1 MPAAPA
7 SSASEPRRAVGRLLR
22 AALTLLLAWG
32 AALLCVRW
40 QVPVP
45 WMIGPL
51 LATALANS
59 LGLPAHSLRTL
70 RNAGQW
76 IIAAVLGLHFTPQ
89 MGALML
95 GLWWAVLLGVAWAL
109 LLGLGLGRW
118 LAHVLRATLP
128 GLAPAQLRAT
138 SYFASTIGA
147 ASEMT
152 LLAERAGARTDL
164 VAAAHSVRMAVV
176 VLSVPFLM
184 QWAKVHWH
192 LQAIDV
198 LPGTPRAAEWPGL
211 LWLLLA
217 TGAGAALMR
226 RTHGANPWFIGP
238 LAVTVALTLA
248 GVHLS
253 AVPVVFS
260 HAAQLLIG
268 VSLGVRISR
277 EFWLAAPRWLAA
289 AAIGALVMIVLCGAF
304 GFVLAWATGLH
315 PVTLVLAT
323 SPGGLTEMAIT
334 AQVLQLG
341 APVVTAF
348 QVCRLVAVLLLAEP
362 VYRRWVARA

>member
-1 MPAAPA
+1 MSIPSGLPA
-7 SSASEPRRAVGRLLR
+7 RLWRAM
-22 AALTLLLAWG
+22 LTLLLAWG

-40 QVPVP
+40 HVPVP

-59 LGLPAHSLRTL
+59 VGLPAHSLRPL

-76 IIAAVLGLHFTPQ
+76 IIAVVLGLHFTPA

-95 GLWWAVLLGVAWAL
+95 ELWWAVLLGVAWAL
-109 LLGLGLGRW
+109 LLGLALGRW
-118 LAHVLRATLP
+118 LQRVLQAMLP
-128 GLAPAQLRAT
+128 ALALAQVRAT

-152 LLAERAGARTDL
+152 LLAERADARTDL

-184 QWAKVHWH
+184 QWAKDHWQ
-192 LQAIDV
+192 LQAVDMG
-198 LPGTPRAAEWPGL
+198 PAAPRIAEWPGL
-211 LWLLLA
+211 LWLALA
-217 TGAGAALMR
+217 SGLGAALMR
-226 RTHGANPWFIGP
+226 LTRGANPWFIGP

-248 GVHLS
+248 DMHLS
-253 AVPVVFS
+253 AVPVGLS
-260 HAAQLLIG
+260 HAAQLVIG
-268 VSLGVRISR
+268 VSLGVRFSR
-277 EFWLAAPRWLAA
+277 GFWLAAPRWLAA
-289 AAIGALVMIVLCGAF
+289 TALGAAVMIALCI
-304 GFVLAWATGLH
+304 GFALALAWATGLH
-315 PVTLVLAT
+315 PMTLVLAT
-323 SPGGLTEMAIT
+323 SPGGLAEMAIT

-362 VYRRWVARA
+362 VYRRWVAPAPAAATGR